1 MHVVKHI
8 CRNAKKVRGLSGRRQ
23 CSIPISRGTRSF
35 HNDGRGWIDS
45 NNKTAVTL
53 GIVAGISVGVVYIY
67 NVNGFIAECK
77 TSTQKEDIDTGVSVK
92 PRQLSQEEIIEKA
105 RDIVQQ
111 IKDECGSPG
120 LVVGVSV
127 DGQTVWTEGLGY
139 ADVENRTRM
148 RPETVLRIA
157 SISKPITM
165 AAVAKQWEIGKLDL
179 DKSVQYY
186 VPSFPEKKVNDV
198 TVQLTTRQLVSQ
210 MGGIRH
216 YRKDYIKKKEEKE
229 EKANL
234 NEKNEKK
241 NPKEQGKSSNN
252 KQESQQSEMEL
263 EEYYIT
269 RKYKS
274 VAESLTLFQ
283 DDPLVHSPGSKFLY
297 TTHGWTLISA
307 VLEAVTKEPFEKHI
321 IKMVRELGME
331 NTFLDEHSPLIYNR
345 GRHYVMNNKS
355 QLRNAPYVDL
365 SYKWAGGGLLSN
377 IPDLLKFGNAMLYSY
392 QCPSNSTNKNN
403 NSSNTSLSDSLKQ
416 GFLKQETMKSIWTPL
431 FKASKEKDAF
441 YGMGWFVDEEGQKYG
456 QGKQTRFCASHTG
469 AAVGGSSVLLILPT
483 STKMVDHPP
492 KGVVVVVIVNMM
504 SVNLIQTAM
513 EVAKLFENF
522 EKSQT

>member
-1 MHVVKHI
+1 MQVVKHI
-8 CRNAKKVRGLSGRRQ
+8 CRYAKNVRGLFVRRRS
-23 CSIPISRGTRSF
+23 SIPILRGTRSF
-35 HNDGRGWIDS
+35 HNEGRGPIYS
-45 NNKTAVTL
+45 NKKTAVTL
-53 GIVAGISVGVVYIY
+53 GIVAGIGVGVVYIY
-67 NVNGFIAECK
+67 NVNSSIADCK
-77 TSTQKEDIDTGVSVK
+77 TFPQKEDIDTGVTVK
-92 PRQLSQEEIIEKA
+92 ARQLSREEIIEKA
-105 RDIVQQ
+105 RDIVQR

-139 ADVENRTRM
+139 ADVENRIKM
-148 RPETVLRIA
+148 KPETVLRIA

-179 DKSVQYY
+179 DKPVQYY

-229 EKANL
+229 EKTNL
-234 NEKNEKK
+234 NENSEKK
-241 NPKEQGKSSNN
+241 NAGKQGKSGNN
-252 KQESQQSEMEL
+252 KSEAQQDEMEL

-274 VAESLTLFQ
+274 VKESLTLFQ

-307 VLEAVTKEPFEKHI
+307 VLEAVTKEPYEKHI
-321 IKMVRELGME
+321 IKMVKELGMD

-392 QCPSNSTNKNN
+392 QCPSNSTNKN
-403 NSSNTSLSDSLKQ
+403 SSLNTSDSLKQ
-416 GFLKQETMKSIWTPL
+416 GFLKQETMKSVWTPL
-431 FKASKEKDAF
+431 FKASKEKDVF

-456 QGKQTRFCASHTG
+456 QGKQSRFCASHTG
-469 AAVGGSSVLLILPT
+469 AAVGGSSVLLILPP

-492 KGVVVVVIVNMM
+492 KGVVVVVMVNMM
-504 SVNLIQTAM
+504 SVNLSPTAM

-522 EKSQT
+522 EKYQT